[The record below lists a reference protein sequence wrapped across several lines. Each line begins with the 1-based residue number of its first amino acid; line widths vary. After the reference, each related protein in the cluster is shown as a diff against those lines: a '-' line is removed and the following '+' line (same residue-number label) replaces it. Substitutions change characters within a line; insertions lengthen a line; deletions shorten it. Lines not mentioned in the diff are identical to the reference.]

1 MKLKEISYI
10 HAEGMSAAEM
20 KHGPI
25 ALVDEETPVVALA
38 PHDDLYEKMLSNISQ
53 VKSRSGKVIGIS
65 TIDNPGF
72 SEVADDV
79 LWIPETPRSLL
90 PMVAVVP
97 VQLFAYHTADLLGND
112 VDQPRNLAKSV
123 VVE

>member
-38 PHDDLYEKMLSNISQ
+38 PHDELYEKMLSNISQ

-72 SEVADDV
+72 NEVADDV
-79 LWIPETPRSLL
+79 LWIPDTPRSLL